1 MEASAQSNREQG
13 GVVNVTLCSPLA
25 DLFPGAPRRL
35 KLSAA
40 SVIEMVDG
48 LDEQWPGMRDRICD
62 TTPAIRKHMNVFVN
76 GRRAKLMT
84 PLDAGADVFVVT
96 AISGG

>member
-1 MEASAQSNREQG
+1 MDQRVLTNRAEG
-13 GVVNVTLCSPLA
+13 GVVNVTLCAPLA

-40 SVIEMVDG
+40 NVSEMVDG

-62 TTPAIRKHMNVFVN
+62 TTPAIRKHMNVFVD
-76 GRRAKLMT
+76 GRRAKLAT
-84 PLDAGADVFVVT
+84 PLNAGADVFVVT

>member
-1 MEASAQSNREQG
+1 MNQRVQTNRARG
-13 GVVNVTLCSPLA
+13 GIVSVTLCAPLA

-40 SVIEMVDG
+40 DVKEMVDG

-62 TTPAIRKHMNVFVN
+62 TTPAIRKHMNVFVD
-76 GRRAKLMT
+76 GRRAKLVT
-84 PLDAGADVFVVT
+84 PLAAGADVFVVT

>member
-1 MEASAQSNREQG
+1 MDASVHTNREQG
-13 GVVNVTLCSPLA
+13 GVVNVTLCAPLA

-35 KLSAA
+35 KLSAGN
-40 SVIEMVDG
+40 VREMVDG

-62 TTPAIRKHMNVFVN
+62 TTPAIRKHMNVFVD
-76 GRRAKLMT
+76 GRRAKLAT
-84 PLDAGADVFVVT
+84 PLNAGADVFVVT

>member
-1 MEASAQSNREQG
+1 MDQQTNREQG
-13 GVVNVTLCSPLA
+13 GVVNVTLCAPLA

-40 SVIEMVDG
+40 NVNEMVDG

-62 TTPAIRKHMNVFVN
+62 TTPAIRKHMNVFVD
-76 GRRAKLMT
+76 GRRAKLAT
-84 PLDAGADVFVVT
+84 PLNAGADVFVVT

>member
-1 MEASAQSNREQG
+1 MDAGVHTNREQG
-13 GVVNVTLCSPLA
+13 GVVNVTLCAPLA

-40 SVIEMVDG
+40 TVVEVVDG

-62 TTPAIRKHMNVFVN
+62 TTPAIRKHMNIFVD
-76 GRRAKLMT
+76 GRRAKLAT
-84 PLDAGADVFVVT
+84 PLAAGADVFVVT